1 MKVLIV
7 YAYPNHQG
15 LNAQILARVQ
25 AGLEGRHEVKTLDL
39 YLEHKEKG
47 FDPCLVFDQD
57 HQRRD
62 LDKDPQMAPYRGLV
76 TWADHL
82 IFIYP
87 IWWGGMP
94 AILKGFVDRVLVKGF
109 AYDYSDHPIPQGLL
123 KGRTGW
129 VITTHDTVGF
139 FARLFMQDYGRVLAR
154 HILRM
159 VGIRPV
165 QQSQLAYVR
174 GSKPEK
180 IAAFLDKIQAQAASL

>member
-25 AGLEGRHEVKTLDL
+25 AGLAGRHEVKTLDL

-57 HQRRD
+57 HKRRD
-62 LDKDPQMAPYRGLV
+62 LDKDPQMAPYRDLV

-87 IWWGGMP
+87 IWWGG
-94 AILKGFVDRVLVKGF
+94 IIQSLKP
-109 AYDYSDHPIPQGLL
+109 S
-123 KGRTGW
+123 
-129 VITTHDTVGF
+129 
-139 FARLFMQDYGRVLAR
+139 
-154 HILRM
+154 LRAE
-159 VGIRPV
+159 R
-165 QQSQLAYVR
+165 A
-174 GSKPEK
+174 GSLPPT
-180 IAAFLDKIQAQAASL
+180 IQ

>member
-1 MKVLIV
+1 MNMQTTIV
-7 YAYPNHQG
+7 YAHPYEGSLNH
-15 LNAQILARVQ
+15 AILERLVAT
-25 AGLEGRHEVKTLDL
+25 LEAKGHPVTVLDL
-39 YLEHKEKG
+39 YA
-47 FDPCLVFDQD
+47 DQFNPVLSAA
-57 HQRRD
+57 D
-62 LDKDPQMAPYRGLV
+62 LAVYGEGKTTDPQVERYVQILDQ
-76 TWADHL
+76 TEQI

-109 AYDYSDHPIPQGLL
+109 AYDYSDNPIPQALL

>member
-25 AGLEGRHEVKTLDL
+25 AGLAGRHEVKTLDL

-47 FDPCLVFDQD
+47 FDPCLVFNQD
-57 HQRRD
+57 HKRRD
-62 LDKDPQMAPYRGLV
+62 LDKDPQMAPYRDLV

-94 AILKGFVDRVLVKGF
+94 AVLKGFVDRVLVKGF
-109 AYDYSDHPIPQGLL
+109 AYDYSDNPIPQALL
-123 KGRTGW
+123 KNGLGHYHPRYSRLLRPPL
-129 VITTHDTVGF
+129 H
-139 FARLFMQDYGRVLAR
+139 ARLWSRFSSPYSTHGG
-154 HILRM
+154 H
-159 VGIRPV
+159 
-165 QQSQLAYVR
+165 
-174 GSKPEK
+174 
-180 IAAFLDKIQAQAASL
+180 

>member
-62 LDKDPQMAPYRGLV
+62 LDKDPQMAPYRDLV

-87 IWWGGMP
+87 IWWGACLPCSRALLIAFWLRALPM
-94 AILKGFVDRVLVKGF
+94 IIVIIQSLKP
-109 AYDYSDHPIPQGLL
+109 S
-123 KGRTGW
+123 
-129 VITTHDTVGF
+129 
-139 FARLFMQDYGRVLAR
+139 
-154 HILRM
+154 LRAE
-159 VGIRPV
+159 R
-165 QQSQLAYVR
+165 A
-174 GSKPEK
+174 GSLPPT
-180 IAAFLDKIQAQAASL
+180 IQ